1 MDNKLDDIEILYF
14 AICNQIGLYNSFL
27 EDNKNNLSKED
38 IEFSEYIIARSIEIR
53 DNMERNLILSI
64 IDQSKELKSLE
75 LELSK
80 TNNLGKRNSLIKSK
94 VFKLKKLKHTMS
106 TIDRIVN
113 GNIITIRY
121 SLDEQVFQRK
131 FVNISKRDVILLLKL
146 TNSNHK
152 IKILEIKEEFTKES
166 LIKL

>member
-1 MDNKLDDIEILYF
+1 MDRGKYVM
-14 AICNQIGLYNSFL
+14 SV
-27 EDNKNNLSKED
+27 
-38 IEFSEYIIARSIEIR
+38 
-53 DNMERNLILSI
+53 RNLILSI
-64 IDQSKELKSLE
+64 IDQSKQLKYLE

>member
-1 MDNKLDDIEILYF
+1 MDRGKYVM
-14 AICNQIGLYNSFL
+14 SV
-27 EDNKNNLSKED
+27 
-38 IEFSEYIIARSIEIR
+38 
-53 DNMERNLILSI
+53 RNLILSI
-64 IDQSKELKSLE
+64 INQSKELKSLE

-146 TNSNHK
+146 TNSNYK

>member
-1 MDNKLDDIEILYF
+1 MDRGKYVM
-14 AICNQIGLYNSFL
+14 SV
-27 EDNKNNLSKED
+27 
-38 IEFSEYIIARSIEIR
+38 
-53 DNMERNLILSI
+53 RNLILSI

-106 TIDRIVN
+106 TIDRVVN

-146 TNSNHK
+146 TNSNYK
-152 IKILEIKEEFTKES
+152 IKILENKEEFTKES

>member
-1 MDNKLDDIEILYF
+1 MDRRKYVM
-14 AICNQIGLYNSFL
+14 SV
-27 EDNKNNLSKED
+27 
-38 IEFSEYIIARSIEIR
+38 
-53 DNMERNLILSI
+53 RNLILSI
-64 IDQSKELKSLE
+64 IDQSKELKYLE

-106 TIDRIVN
+106 TIDKIVN

>member
-1 MDNKLDDIEILYF
+1 MDRRKYVM
-14 AICNQIGLYNSFL
+14 SV
-27 EDNKNNLSKED
+27 
-38 IEFSEYIIARSIEIR
+38 
-53 DNMERNLILSI
+53 RNLILSI

-75 LELSK
+75 LELSNS
-80 TNNLGKRNSLIKSK
+80 NNLGKRNSLIKSK

>member
-1 MDNKLDDIEILYF
+1 MDRRKYVM
-14 AICNQIGLYNSFL
+14 SV
-27 EDNKNNLSKED
+27 
-38 IEFSEYIIARSIEIR
+38 
-53 DNMERNLILSI
+53 RNLILSI

-152 IKILEIKEEFTKES
+152 IKILEIKEEFTKDS

>member
-1 MDNKLDDIEILYF
+1 MDRGKYVM
-14 AICNQIGLYNSFL
+14 SV
-27 EDNKNNLSKED
+27 
-38 IEFSEYIIARSIEIR
+38 
-53 DNMERNLILSI
+53 RNLILSI
-64 IDQSKELKSLE
+64 IDQSKELKSME

>member
-1 MDNKLDDIEILYF
+1 MDRGKYVM
-14 AICNQIGLYNSFL
+14 SV
-27 EDNKNNLSKED
+27 
-38 IEFSEYIIARSIEIR
+38 
-53 DNMERNLILSI
+53 RNLILSI
-64 IDQSKELKSLE
+64 IDQSKELKCLE

-146 TNSNHK
+146 TNSNYK

>member
-1 MDNKLDDIEILYF
+1 MDRGKYVM
-14 AICNQIGLYNSFL
+14 SV
-27 EDNKNNLSKED
+27 
-38 IEFSEYIIARSIEIR
+38 
-53 DNMERNLILSI
+53 RNLILSI

-146 TNSNHK
+146 TNPNYK

>member
-1 MDNKLDDIEILYF
+1 MDRGKYVM
-14 AICNQIGLYNSFL
+14 SV
-27 EDNKNNLSKED
+27 
-38 IEFSEYIIARSIEIR
+38 
-53 DNMERNLILSI
+53 RNLILNI
-64 IDQSKELKSLE
+64 IDQSKELNSLE

-106 TIDRIVN
+106 TIDKIVN

>member
-1 MDNKLDDIEILYF
+1 MDRGKYVM
-14 AICNQIGLYNSFL
+14 SV
-27 EDNKNNLSKED
+27 
-38 IEFSEYIIARSIEIR
+38 
-53 DNMERNLILSI
+53 RNLILSI

-80 TNNLGKRNSLIKSK
+80 TNNPGKRNSLIKSK
-94 VFKLKKLKHTMS
+94 VFKLKKLKHIIS

>member
-1 MDNKLDDIEILYF
+1 M
-14 AICNQIGLYNSFL
+14 SV
-27 EDNKNNLSKED
+27 
-38 IEFSEYIIARSIEIR
+38 
-53 DNMERNLILSI
+53 RNLILSI
-64 IDQSKELKSLE
+64 IDQSKELNSLE

>member
-1 MDNKLDDIEILYF
+1 MDRGKYVM
-14 AICNQIGLYNSFL
+14 SV
-27 EDNKNNLSKED
+27 
-38 IEFSEYIIARSIEIR
+38 
-53 DNMERNLILSI
+53 RNLILSI
-64 IDQSKELKSLE
+64 IDQSKEFNSLE

-106 TIDRIVN
+106 TIDKIVN

>member
-1 MDNKLDDIEILYF
+1 MDRGKYVM
-14 AICNQIGLYNSFL
+14 SV
-27 EDNKNNLSKED
+27 
-38 IEFSEYIIARSIEIR
+38 
-53 DNMERNLILSI
+53 RNLILSI
-64 IDQSKELKSLE
+64 IDQSKELKYLE

-94 VFKLKKLKHTMS
+94 IFKLKKLKHTMS

>member
-1 MDNKLDDIEILYF
+1 MDRGKYVM
-14 AICNQIGLYNSFL
+14 SV
-27 EDNKNNLSKED
+27 
-38 IEFSEYIIARSIEIR
+38 
-53 DNMERNLILSI
+53 RNLILNI

>member
-1 MDNKLDDIEILYF
+1 MDRGKYVM
-14 AICNQIGLYNSFL
+14 SV
-27 EDNKNNLSKED
+27 
-38 IEFSEYIIARSIEIR
+38 
-53 DNMERNLILSI
+53 RNLILSI
-64 IDQSKELKSLE
+64 IDQSRELNSLE

-106 TIDRIVN
+106 TIDKIVN

>member
-1 MDNKLDDIEILYF
+1 MDRGKYVM
-14 AICNQIGLYNSFL
+14 SV
-27 EDNKNNLSKED
+27 
-38 IEFSEYIIARSIEIR
+38 
-53 DNMERNLILSI
+53 RNLILSI

-121 SLDEQVFQRK
+121 SLDEQVFQRN

>member
-1 MDNKLDDIEILYF
+1 MDRGKYVM
-14 AICNQIGLYNSFL
+14 SV
-27 EDNKNNLSKED
+27 
-38 IEFSEYIIARSIEIR
+38 
-53 DNMERNLILSI
+53 RNLILSI
-64 IDQSKELKSLE
+64 IDQSKELKYLE

-80 TNNLGKRNSLIKSK
+80 TNNPGKRNSLIKSK

>member
-1 MDNKLDDIEILYF
+1 MDRGKYVM
-14 AICNQIGLYNSFL
+14 SV
-27 EDNKNNLSKED
+27 
-38 IEFSEYIIARSIEIR
+38 
-53 DNMERNLILSI
+53 RNLILSI

-113 GNIITIRY
+113 GSIITIRY

-146 TNSNHK
+146 TNSNYK

>member
-1 MDNKLDDIEILYF
+1 M
-14 AICNQIGLYNSFL
+14 SV
-27 EDNKNNLSKED
+27 
-38 IEFSEYIIARSIEIR
+38 
-53 DNMERNLILSI
+53 RNLILSI
-64 IDQSKELKSLE
+64 IEQSKELNSLE
-75 LELSK
+75 LELS
-80 TNNLGKRNSLIKSK
+80 KSK

-106 TIDRIVN
+106 TIDKIVN

>member
-1 MDNKLDDIEILYF
+1 MDRGKYVM
-14 AICNQIGLYNSFL
+14 SV
-27 EDNKNNLSKED
+27 
-38 IEFSEYIIARSIEIR
+38 
-53 DNMERNLILSI
+53 RNLILSI
-64 IDQSKELKSLE
+64 IDQSKELKYLE

-106 TIDRIVN
+106 TIDKIVN

-146 TNSNHK
+146 TNLNHK

>member
-1 MDNKLDDIEILYF
+1 MDRRKYVM
-14 AICNQIGLYNSFL
+14 SV
-27 EDNKNNLSKED
+27 
-38 IEFSEYIIARSIEIR
+38 
-53 DNMERNLILSI
+53 RNLILSI

-146 TNSNHK
+146 TNSNYK

>member
-1 MDNKLDDIEILYF
+1 MDRRKYVM
-14 AICNQIGLYNSFL
+14 SV
-27 EDNKNNLSKED
+27 
-38 IEFSEYIIARSIEIR
+38 
-53 DNMERNLILSI
+53 RNLILSI

-75 LELSK
+75 LGLSK

>member
-1 MDNKLDDIEILYF
+1 MDRGKYVM
-14 AICNQIGLYNSFL
+14 SV
-27 EDNKNNLSKED
+27 
-38 IEFSEYIIARSIEIR
+38 
-53 DNMERNLILSI
+53 RNLILSI

-106 TIDRIVN
+106 TIDKIVN

-121 SLDEQVFQRK
+121 LLDEQVFQRK

>member
-1 MDNKLDDIEILYF
+1 MDRGKYVM
-14 AICNQIGLYNSFL
+14 SV
-27 EDNKNNLSKED
+27 
-38 IEFSEYIIARSIEIR
+38 
-53 DNMERNLILSI
+53 RNLILSI
-64 IDQSKELKSLE
+64 IDQSKKLKYLE

>member
-1 MDNKLDDIEILYF
+1 MDRGKYVM
-14 AICNQIGLYNSFL
+14 SV
-27 EDNKNNLSKED
+27 
-38 IEFSEYIIARSIEIR
+38 
-53 DNMERNLILSI
+53 RNLILSI
-64 IDQSKELKSLE
+64 IDQSKELNSLE

-106 TIDRIVN
+106 TIDKIVN

-146 TNSNHK
+146 TNSTHK

>member
-1 MDNKLDDIEILYF
+1 MDRRKYVM
-14 AICNQIGLYNSFL
+14 SV
-27 EDNKNNLSKED
+27 
-38 IEFSEYIIARSIEIR
+38 
-53 DNMERNLILSI
+53 RNLILSI
-64 IDQSKELKSLE
+64 IDQSKELNSLE

>member
-1 MDNKLDDIEILYF
+1 MDRGKYVM
-14 AICNQIGLYNSFL
+14 SV
-27 EDNKNNLSKED
+27 
-38 IEFSEYIIARSIEIR
+38 
-53 DNMERNLILSI
+53 RNLILSI

-94 VFKLKKLKHTMS
+94 VFKLKRLKHTMS

>member
-1 MDNKLDDIEILYF
+1 MDRGKYVM
-14 AICNQIGLYNSFL
+14 SV
-27 EDNKNNLSKED
+27 
-38 IEFSEYIIARSIEIR
+38 
-53 DNMERNLILSI
+53 RNLILSI
-64 IDQSKELKSLE
+64 IDQSKELNSLE

-106 TIDRIVN
+106 TIDKIVN

>member
-1 MDNKLDDIEILYF
+1 MDRGKYVM
-14 AICNQIGLYNSFL
+14 SV
-27 EDNKNNLSKED
+27 
-38 IEFSEYIIARSIEIR
+38 
-53 DNMERNLILSI
+53 RNLILSI

-106 TIDRIVN
+106 TIDKIVN

-146 TNSNHK
+146 TNSNYK

>member
-1 MDNKLDDIEILYF
+1 MDRGKYVM
-14 AICNQIGLYNSFL
+14 SV
-27 EDNKNNLSKED
+27 
-38 IEFSEYIIARSIEIR
+38 
-53 DNMERNLILSI
+53 RNLILSI
-64 IDQSKELKSLE
+64 IDQSKELNSLE

-106 TIDRIVN
+106 IIDKIVN

>member
-1 MDNKLDDIEILYF
+1 MDRGKYVM
-14 AICNQIGLYNSFL
+14 SV
-27 EDNKNNLSKED
+27 
-38 IEFSEYIIARSIEIR
+38 
-53 DNMERNLILSI
+53 RNLILSI
-64 IDQSKELKSLE
+64 INQSKELNSLE

-94 VFKLKKLKHTMS
+94 VFKLKKLKHTIS
-106 TIDRIVN
+106 TIDKIVN

>member
-1 MDNKLDDIEILYF
+1 MDRGKYVM
-14 AICNQIGLYNSFL
+14 SV
-27 EDNKNNLSKED
+27 
-38 IEFSEYIIARSIEIR
+38 
-53 DNMERNLILSI
+53 RNLILSI
-64 IDQSKELKSLE
+64 IDQSKELNSLE

-106 TIDRIVN
+106 TIDKIVN

-131 FVNISKRDVILLLKL
+131 FVNISKRDVILLLKV

>member
-1 MDNKLDDIEILYF
+1 MDRGKYVM
-14 AICNQIGLYNSFL
+14 SV
-27 EDNKNNLSKED
+27 
-38 IEFSEYIIARSIEIR
+38 
-53 DNMERNLILSI
+53 RNLILSI
-64 IDQSKELKSLE
+64 IDQSKELNSLE

-106 TIDRIVN
+106 TIDKIVN

-131 FVNISKRDVILLLKL
+131 FVNISKRDVILMLKL

-152 IKILEIKEEFTKES
+152 IKILEIKEEFTKER

>member
-1 MDNKLDDIEILYF
+1 MDRGKYVM
-14 AICNQIGLYNSFL
+14 SV
-27 EDNKNNLSKED
+27 
-38 IEFSEYIIARSIEIR
+38 
-53 DNMERNLILSI
+53 RNLILSI

-166 LIKL
+166 LTKL

>member
-1 MDNKLDDIEILYF
+1 MDRGKYVM
-14 AICNQIGLYNSFL
+14 SV
-27 EDNKNNLSKED
+27 
-38 IEFSEYIIARSIEIR
+38 
-53 DNMERNLILSI
+53 RNLILSI
-64 IDQSKELKSLE
+64 IDQSKELNSLE

-80 TNNLGKRNSLIKSK
+80 INNLGKRNSLIKSK

-106 TIDRIVN
+106 TIDKIVN